1 MAAGFDQFTDEQIEE
16 FKEAFNLFDRNQD
29 GTIFESQV
37 TFSLPCADDMR
48 IYLLQVIWREDFSAL
63 DLLLLGH
70 QVVHVM
76 NALGIRANEADLKA
90 PTSCNSSSS

>member
-1 MAAGFDQFTDEQIEE
+1 MTQYHLWIQFVRRSLNEIFSGMAAGFDQFTDEQIEE

-48 IYLLQVIWREDFSAL
+48 IYLLQVI
-63 DLLLLGH
+63 
-70 QVVHVM
+70 
-76 NALGIRANEADLKA
+76 
-90 PTSCNSSSS
+90 

>member
-48 IYLLQVIWREDFSAL
+48 IYLLQVIWRVRFFCIGFIASWPSGGARDERS
-63 DLLLLGH
+63 GH
-70 QVVHVM
+70 SRQRGWFKGTYV
-76 NALGIRANEADLKA
+76 L
-90 PTSCNSSSS
+90 

>member
-1 MAAGFDQFTDEQIEE
+1 MASGFDQFTDEQIEE

-37 TFSLPCADDMR
+37 ASDLFAASHFH
-48 IYLLQVIWREDFSAL
+48 YFSAL

-90 PTSCNSSSS
+90 PTSFHSSSSF

>member
-48 IYLLQVIWREDFSAL
+48 ICLLQVI
-63 DLLLLGH
+63 
-70 QVVHVM
+70 
-76 NALGIRANEADLKA
+76 
-90 PTSCNSSSS
+90 

>member
-1 MAAGFDQFTDEQIEE
+1 MTQYHLWVQFVKRSLNETFSVMAAGFDQFTDEQIEE

-48 IYLLQVIWREDFSAL
+48 IYLLQVI
-63 DLLLLGH
+63 
-70 QVVHVM
+70 
-76 NALGIRANEADLKA
+76 
-90 PTSCNSSSS
+90 